1 MVCGVLEVTL
11 FKLREPILL
20 RRPLFE
26 CRVWTFYPHNAKECV
41 MLIITRRIDE
51 TVLVGDNIEVTVL
64 AVKGNQVRIGFNAP
78 EDILILREELADTN
92 FPINSIAL
100 SESTDHNGRQL

>member
-1 MVCGVLEVTL
+1 
-11 FKLREPILL
+11 
-20 RRPLFE
+20 
-26 CRVWTFYPHNAKECV
+26 

-78 EDILILREELADTN
+78 KDVLILREELADTN
-92 FPINSIAL
+92 FLINSMEQ
-100 SESTDHNGRQL
+100 SESTDHNRRQL